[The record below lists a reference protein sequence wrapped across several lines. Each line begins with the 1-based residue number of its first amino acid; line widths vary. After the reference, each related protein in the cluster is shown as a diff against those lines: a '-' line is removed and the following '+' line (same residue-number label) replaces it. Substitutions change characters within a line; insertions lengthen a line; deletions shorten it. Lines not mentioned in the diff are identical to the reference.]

1 MASLEE
7 ANSVKPEKFSGH
19 NFRRWQKQVKYWLTV
34 LGLASALEETQSNK
48 GSSFKEILIALSE
61 HLYDVYHATVS
72 TAKEL
77 WETLEAEYG
86 IVDAGMDRFT
96 VSNFNDYKMV
106 NNKSVGEQIHGY
118 QELLRG
124 VEKKKEQS
132 SMRILKSPALLINC
146 LNLGMTLLEP

>member
-1 MASLEE
+1 M
-7 ANSVKPEKFSGH
+7 
-19 NFRRWQKQVKYWLTV
+19 
-34 LGLASALEETQSNK
+34 
-48 GSSFKEILIALSE
+48 
-61 HLYDVYHATVS
+61 YHATTS

-106 NNKSVGEQIHGY
+106 NNKSVGEQIHEY

-124 VEKKKEQS
+124 VEKKGTKFSENFKVS
-132 SMRILKSPALLINC
+132 C
-146 LNLGMTLLEP
+146 LNDKLPQSWNDFARTLRHKQNQVYHK